1 MAKKSTGEEIS
12 TLLAKGDGQTTTTP
26 LAEQIKQAGGDV
38 DGNKRKV
45 EIAKKDL
52 ERRTLR
58 TLRAKRKKMV
68 FKKPNGMGVIK
79 KKRLIQ
85 RGVASKFSDQRRAR

>member
-58 TLRAKRKKMV
+58 AKRKKMV